1 MFCQFVGSSD
11 KEGDDDEDG
20 SGREEMQS
28 LELHLS
34 FPSQT
39 AMPRIGAATPSP
51 PSSKLLPL
59 QVSPVVRSLGYGG
72 KALHKSDVV
81 MMFAL
86 GIAMRAL
93 QSSPLKKITV

>member
-1 MFCQFVGSSD
+1 MFCQFVLSSD
-11 KEGDDDEDG
+11 KEDDDEDG

-39 AMPRIGAATPSP
+39 AMPLIGAATPSP

-72 KALHKSDVV
+72 KALHESDAV

>member
-1 MFCQFVGSSD
+1 
-11 KEGDDDEDG
+11 
-20 SGREEMQS
+20 MQS